1 MHKSC
6 RCEKDATAE
15 EAENREERLHP
26 AVGFIERLTRGAEGE
41 EDSVT

>member
-26 AVGFIERLTRGAEGE
+26 AVGFIERLARGAEGE

>member
-1 MHKSC
+1 MYKSC

-26 AVGFIERLTRGAEGE
+26 AVGFIKRLTGGAEGE